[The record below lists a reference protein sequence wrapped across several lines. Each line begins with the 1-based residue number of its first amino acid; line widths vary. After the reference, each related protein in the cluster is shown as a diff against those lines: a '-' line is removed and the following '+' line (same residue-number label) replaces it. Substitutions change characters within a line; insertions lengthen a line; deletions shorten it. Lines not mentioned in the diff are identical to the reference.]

1 MLLFADKTGKRV
13 SKRRLCRNA
22 TALMETAMWC
32 RCCGVG
38 AVVVLVLRCC
48 GGVVINEEQEEA
60 GTNTRINLV
69 QPIIW
74 YRALIG
80 AANHYFF
87 LYPSAGR
94 TVYFLPLSS

>member
-1 MLLFADKTGKRV
+1 M
-13 SKRRLCRNA
+13 
-22 TALMETAMWC
+22 
-32 RCCGVG
+32 
-38 AVVVLVLRCC
+38 
-48 GGVVINEEQEEA
+48 VINEEQEEA

-87 LYPSAGR
+87 LYPSAGKLFIFFPCHHDTENWALKITEAR
-94 TVYFLPLSS
+94 R

>member
-1 MLLFADKTGKRV
+1 MQRRHCTDGK
-13 SKRRLCRNA
+13 C
-22 TALMETAMWC
+22 T
-32 RCCGVG
+32 
-38 AVVVLVLRCC
+38 VVLVLMLWCC
-48 GGVVINEEQEEA
+48 GGGVVINEEQEEA

-94 TVYFLPLSS
+94 ISLRMEIGTVYFLPLSS

>member
-1 MLLFADKTGKRV
+1 MQRRHCAD
-13 SKRRLCRNA
+13 
-22 TALMETAMWC
+22 
-32 RCCGVG
+32 VG
-38 AVVVLVLRCC
+38 VVVVWCWWCGGVVLRCC

>member
-1 MLLFADKTGKRV
+1 MQRRHCADGNSNV
-13 SKRRLCRNA
+13 VLV
-22 TALMETAMWC
+22 LWC
-32 RCCGVG
+32 WCCCGVG

-48 GGVVINEEQEEA
+48 GVVVINEEQEEA

-94 TVYFLPLSS
+94 TVYFLSLSS

>member
-1 MLLFADKTGKRV
+1 M
-13 SKRRLCRNA
+13 
-22 TALMETAMWC
+22 
-32 RCCGVG
+32 
-38 AVVVLVLRCC
+38 
-48 GGVVINEEQEEA
+48 VINEEQEEA

-94 TVYFLPLSS
+94 ISLRMEIGTVYFLPLSS

>member
-1 MLLFADKTGKRV
+1 M
-13 SKRRLCRNA
+13 
-22 TALMETAMWC
+22 
-32 RCCGVG
+32 
-38 AVVVLVLRCC
+38 VLVLRCC

-87 LYPSAGR
+87 YILLQEERFIFFPCHHDTENWALKITEAR
-94 TVYFLPLSS
+94 R